1 MPPSLIGLSQVLLSA
16 IAFGA
21 MAILARVAYADGTS
35 PATLLL
41 LRFAIAGLVLLPWVR
56 LRRLP
61 WPSGRPLLALVLMG
75 ALGYAGMSACYF
87 NALNYA
93 AAGTVAL
100 LLYLFPVIVLLLS
113 VFLGE
118 RLTVLR
124 LAALLLALAG
134 LAVTIGLEFS
144 AQPLGL
150 LLGLGAA
157 LIYSLYILAGSRF
170 TAGSDPLAAACVVT
184 LSAAASYAV
193 QVGWQGWAPP
203 QSAHGW
209 LAIVMMA
216 LICTVAAVA
225 LFLNGLEKIGATRA
239 SLVSTA
245 EPVVTILL
253 AWALLGEPV
262 GLPQVM
268 GGMLILG
275 AVLLV
280 SREADP
286 QRIGLTELH
295 D

>member
-1 MPPSLIGLSQVLLSA
+1 MSPSLIGLLQVLLSA

-61 WPSGRPLLALVLMG
+61 WPSGRPLLVLVLMG

-93 AAGTVAL
+93 SAGTVAL
-100 LLYLFPVIVLLLS
+100 LLYLFPAIVLLLS

-118 RLTVLR
+118 RLTVRR
-124 LAALLLALAG
+124 LAALLLALSG

-144 AQPLGL
+144 ARPLGL
-150 LLGLGAA
+150 LLGIGAA

-170 TAGSDPLAAACVVT
+170 TAGTHPLAAACVVT

-193 QVGWQGWAPP
+193 QVARLGWAPP
-203 QSAHGW
+203 HSTQGW
-209 LAIVMMA
+209 LAIVMLA
-216 LICTVAAVA
+216 LLCTVAAVA

-262 GLPQVM
+262 GLSQLA

-275 AVLLV
+275 AVLLI

-286 QRIGLTELH
+286 KRTELTELH

>member
-1 MPPSLIGLSQVLLSA
+1 MSPSLIGLIQVLLSA
-16 IAFGA
+16 VAFGA

-35 PATLLL
+35 PSTLLL
-41 LRFAIAGLVLLPWVR
+41 LRFAIAGLVLLSWVR

-61 WPSGRPLLALVLMG
+61 WPSGKPLLALVLMG
-75 ALGYAGMSACYF
+75 TLGYAGMSACYF

-124 LAALLLALAG
+124 LAALLLALSG

-150 LLGLGAA
+150 ILGLGAA

-203 QSAHGW
+203 QSTQGW

-216 LICTVAAVA
+216 LLCTVAAVA

-253 AWALLGEPV
+253 AWALLDEPV
-262 GLPQVM
+262 GLPQLA
-268 GGMLILG
+268 GGVLILG

-280 SREADP
+280 SREADHK
-286 QRIGLTELH
+286 RTELTELH

>member
-1 MPPSLIGLSQVLLSA
+1 MSPFLIGLIQVLLSA
-16 IAFGA
+16 VAFGA
-21 MAILARVAYADGTS
+21 MAILARFAYADGTS

-61 WPSGRPLLALVLMG
+61 WPTGRPLLALVLMG

-87 NALNYA
+87 NALNHA
-93 AAGTVAL
+93 SAGTVAL
-100 LLYLFPVIVLLLS
+100 LLYLYPVLVLLLS
-113 VFLGE
+113 MLLGE
-118 RLTVLR
+118 RLTSLR
-124 LAALLLALAG
+124 LIALLLALSG

-144 AQPLGL
+144 ARPLGL
-150 LLGLGAA
+150 LLGIGAA

-170 TAGSDPLAAACVVT
+170 TAGTDPLAAACVVT
-184 LSAAASYAV
+184 LSATASYAV
-193 QVGWQGWAPP
+193 QIAWQGWTPP
-203 QSAHGW
+203 QSTQGW
-209 LAIVMMA
+209 LAIVTMA
-216 LICTVAAVA
+216 LLCTVAAVA
-225 LFLNGLEKIGATRA
+225 LFLHGLEKIGATRA

-253 AWALLGEPV
+253 AWALLGEPI
-262 GLPQVM
+262 GLSQM
-268 GGMLILG
+268 LGGMLILG

-286 QRIGLTELH
+286 QRTALTELH